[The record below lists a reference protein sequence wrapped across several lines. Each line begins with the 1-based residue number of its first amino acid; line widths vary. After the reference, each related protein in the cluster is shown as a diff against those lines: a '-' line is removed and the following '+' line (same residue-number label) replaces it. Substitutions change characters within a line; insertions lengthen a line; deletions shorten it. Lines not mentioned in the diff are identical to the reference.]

1 MSTKKL
7 SSGSK
12 SSKRSSSSSSS
23 SKSRSGSRSGSG
35 SGSGSGSSSRH
46 VSNMS
51 EKSNGD
57 TMPQE
62 TINTVSNSVII
73 VAIIWQSLILL
84 YLYKLEESDC
94 KCIIDWKN
102 DWRHSY
108 IKNFT
113 IVLICINILKLLM
126 TKLRNSKLLSSVLIV
141 LDLINLY
148 AFFTYINDL
157 NKNNCNCAT
166 EKQYF
171 LNMLLQVFVW
181 FRVIAIICVIILFII
196 GFFYMSSLGSS
207 KSATK

>member
-7 SSGSK
+7 SSRSK

-23 SKSRSGSRSGSG
+23 SRN
-35 SGSGSGSSSRH
+35 

-51 EKSNGD
+51 RKSSGD
-57 TMPQE
+57 FIPEE
-62 TINTVSNSVII
+62 TVNTVSNSVII
-73 VAIIWQSLILL
+73 AVIIWQSLILL

-113 IVLICINILKLLM
+113 IVLIGINILKLLM
-126 TKLRNSKLLSSVLIV
+126 SSLRNNKMLDSVLFV

-171 LNMLLQVFVW
+171 LNMLMRLFVW
-181 FRVIAIICVIILFII
+181 LRVILIFLLII
-196 GFFYMSSLGSS
+196 GLLIGFIYLLSLGSS
-207 KSATK
+207 KFTTSTK

>member
-7 SSGSK
+7 SSRSK

-23 SKSRSGSRSGSG
+23 SRN
-35 SGSGSGSSSRH
+35 

-51 EKSNGD
+51 RKSSGD
-57 TMPQE
+57 IIPEE
-62 TINTVSNSVII
+62 TVNTVSNSVII
-73 VAIIWQSLILL
+73 AAIILQSLILL

-113 IVLICINILKLLM
+113 IVLIGINILKLLM
-126 TKLRNSKLLSSVLIV
+126 SSLRNNKMLDSVLFV

-171 LNMLLQVFVW
+171 LNMLIKIILWV
-181 FRVIAIICVIILFII
+181 RVILTFFAIIGLISF
-196 GFFYMSSLGSS
+196 GFLYISSLGSS

>member
-7 SSGSK
+7 SSRSK

-23 SKSRSGSRSGSG
+23 S
-35 SGSGSGSSSRH
+35 SSRH
-46 VSNMS
+46 VSKMS
-51 EKSNGD
+51 GKSSGD
-57 TMPQE
+57 FIPEE
-62 TINTVSNSVII
+62 TVNTVSNSVII
-73 VAIIWQSLILL
+73 AVIIWQSLILL

-113 IVLICINILKLLM
+113 IVLIGINILKLLM
-126 TKLRNSKLLSSVLIV
+126 SSLRNNKMLDSVLFV

-171 LNMLLQVFVW
+171 LNMLLRVLVW
-181 FRVIAIICVIILFII
+181 ARVILIFFAIIGLI
-196 GFFYMSSLGSS
+196 GFGLILLLSLGRS
-207 KSATK
+207 KSALK

>member
-1 MSTKKL
+1 MSTKK
-7 SSGSK
+7 SSRSK
-12 SSKRSSSSSSS
+12 SDK
-23 SKSRSGSRSGSG
+23 KS
-35 SGSGSGSSSRH
+35 SSSRH

-51 EKSNGD
+51 EKSTGD
-57 TMPQE
+57 TMPEE
-62 TINTVSNSVII
+62 TINNVSNTFII
-73 VAIIWQSLILL
+73 LAIIWQSLILL

-94 KCIIDWKN
+94 ECLINWKL

-113 IVLICINILKLLM
+113 IVLICINILKILM
-126 TKLRNSKLLSSVLIV
+126 SKLRNNKMLKLILLV

-157 NKNNCNCAT
+157 NKNNCKCAT

-171 LNMLLQVFVW
+171 LNMLFRIILW
-181 FRVIAIICVIILFII
+181 LRVIGTIVGIILGLIFGIYFLSI
-196 GFFYMSSLGSS
+196 LRSS

>member
-7 SSGSK
+7 SSRSK

-23 SKSRSGSRSGSG
+23 SRN
-35 SGSGSGSSSRH
+35 

-51 EKSNGD
+51 RKSSGD
-57 TMPQE
+57 IIPEE
-62 TINTVSNSVII
+62 TVNTVSNSVII
-73 VAIIWQSLILL
+73 AVIIWQSLILL

-113 IVLICINILKLLM
+113 IVLIGINILKLLM
-126 TKLRNSKLLSSVLIV
+126 SSLRNNKMLSSVLIV

-171 LNMLLQVFVW
+171 LNMLIKVLIG
-181 FRVIAIICVIILFII
+181 FRVILTFCVIIVLISF
-196 GFFYMSSLGSS
+196 GLSLLLSLGSS

>member
-1 MSTKKL
+1 MSTKKS

-12 SSKRSSSSSSS
+12 SSKQSSSSSSGSS
-23 SKSRSGSRSGSG
+23 SKSMYFSSGILTN
-35 SGSGSGSSSRH
+35 
-46 VSNMS
+46 VNVPE
-51 EKSNGD
+51 EKNNKI
-57 TMPQE
+57 
-62 TINTVSNSVII
+62 TILVLI
-73 VAIIWQSLILL
+73 AFIIWQSLILL

-94 KCIIDWKN
+94 KCPINWKL

-113 IVLICINILKLLM
+113 IFCICVNILKLLISQ
-126 TKLRNSKLLSSVLIV
+126 LRNNKLLMLVLFV
-141 LDLINLY
+141 LDLIYLY
-148 AFFTYINDL
+148 AFFTYIHDL

-171 LNMLLQVFVW
+171 LNMLLRVFVW